1 MREAAMAEGGSAEG
15 ELEPLRFPRLWA
27 DGFFEVPASERVR
40 DGAVRPWGGD
50 LGGAGPGGESSGLEE
65 GSRVQA
71 GAVPAAEGPGAALP
85 SGRASLR
92 SWEAPPR
99 GSSCP

>member
-40 DGAVRPWGGD
+40 DGAVRSRGGD
-50 LGGAGPGGESSGLEE
+50 LGGAGS
-65 GSRVQA
+65 
-71 GAVPAAEGPGAALP
+71 
-85 SGRASLR
+85 
-92 SWEAPPR
+92 
-99 GSSCP
+99 